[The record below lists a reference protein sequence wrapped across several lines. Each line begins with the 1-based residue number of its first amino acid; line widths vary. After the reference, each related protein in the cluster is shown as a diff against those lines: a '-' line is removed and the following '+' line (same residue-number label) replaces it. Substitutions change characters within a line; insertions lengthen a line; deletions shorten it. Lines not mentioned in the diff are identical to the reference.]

1 MKREIAKEVVAC
13 LPKGRTLFHYS
24 KDDYAFHLLHLLKK
38 DGEEIRNV
46 RSSSLARLL
55 EKPRVKPYLAEC
67 CDGKLH
73 QDLIPRQQFLPEGQN
88 YRLSLDVW
96 GENVT
101 QWRDNQVSRKGVS
114 LVLQMNLNRNHFT
127 KLSRCADLD
136 DYDPFG
142 GWGHPAR
149 EGKYPTLSWCRL
161 DFDLQTGE
169 ALIEEIQTD
178 LLREMK
184 DLAKRAYRAKKRK
197 KEEVSFY
204 GTDFKTTRFL
214 DYWEREFCH
223 HEKTW
228 HEAMLSAAIVFLIE
242 EIGMRTV
249 YYHTH
254 QSGKFLKRID
264 GTLPPVSLY
273 TKLPK
278 QFCFEKT
285 REAPELLCREE
296 GWKRRMRATN
306 QELEF
311 FRMAV

>member
-1 MKREIAKEVVAC
+1 MKREIANEVVAC

-24 KDDYAFHLLHLLKK
+24 KDDYAFQLLHLLKE
-38 DGEEIRNV
+38 DGAEIRDV
-46 RSSSLARLL
+46 RSSPLARLL
-55 EKPRVKPYLAEC
+55 DKPRVKPYLAAC
-67 CDGKLH
+67 SDGKLC
-73 QDLIPRQQFLPEGQN
+73 QEKIPRQQFLPEGQN

-96 GENVT
+96 GEDLT
-101 QWRDNQVSRKGVS
+101 RWKYNQVSRKGVS
-114 LVLQMNLNRNHFT
+114 LVLQLNLNQSHFT
-127 KLSRCADLD
+127 KLSRCADLE

-161 DFDLQTGE
+161 DFDLETGE

-184 DLAKRAYRAKKRK
+184 DLAGKAHRAKKRGWD
-197 KEEVSFY
+197 EVWFY
-204 GTDFKTTRFL
+204 GTEFKTKRLL
-214 DYWEREFCH
+214 DYWEVEFRH

-228 HEAMLSAAIVFLIE
+228 HEAMLSAALVFLLE
-242 EIGMRTV
+242 EIGMKTV

-264 GTLPPVSLY
+264 GTLPPESLY

-285 REAPELLCREE
+285 RDAPELLCRTRD
-296 GWKRRMRATN
+296 WKRRMRAVDR
-306 QELEF
+306 ELEF
-311 FRMAV
+311 FRVAV